1 MDSQIKSSLVAD
13 TIANWKGIPT
23 REDLLKLLSTETVEV
38 TFTKLDGDERVMTC
52 TLQES
57 YLPSANK
64 EDKLSQ
70 TKIRNLEEKTIVV
83 WDTKA
88 QGWRS
93 FRYDR
98 VKKVELINIPH
109 KETEK

>member
-23 REDLLKLLSTETVEV
+23 REDLLKLLSTEIVEV
-38 TFTKLDGDERVMTC
+38 TFTKLDGDERLMTC

-88 QGWRS
+88 KGWRS